1 MSCVAYGLE
10 RTTYAW
16 DNECGL
22 PCIVVSSEGLQ
33 MSAVPRPAPGSG
45 GVVLFCP
52 GVCICICFGF
62 CFTGQPRTVQE
73 YVRVRVQSPAYIGYS
88 PADDL
93 SVDCQRMG
101 FFVSDTLGRICLNK
115 VYETRGSERVVSH

>member
-1 MSCVAYGLE
+1 M
-10 RTTYAW
+10 
-16 DNECGL
+16 
-22 PCIVVSSEGLQ
+22 VSSEGLQ
-33 MSAVPRPAPGSG
+33 MSAVPQPAPGSC

-88 PADDL
+88 LADDL
-93 SVDCQRMG
+93 SVDFRKMG
-101 FFVSDTLGRICLNK
+101 RFVSDSFVGVLPKQVYATLEIRA
-115 VYETRGSERVVSH
+115 S